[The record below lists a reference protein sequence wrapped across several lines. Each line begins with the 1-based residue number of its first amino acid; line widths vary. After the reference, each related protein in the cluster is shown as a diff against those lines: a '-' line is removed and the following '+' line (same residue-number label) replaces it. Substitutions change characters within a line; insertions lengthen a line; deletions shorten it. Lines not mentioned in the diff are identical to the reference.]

1 MSTGQTIKEELIQ
14 EQILQAA
21 GQLFHKYGL
30 HKVTMDDVAKAIGKG
45 RSSLYYYYKS
55 KEEIL
60 AAVMCHELDSMLD
73 EVARA
78 VDQVFSVEEKIF
90 AFCVTKLKGAHR
102 WRTLYSTLETDM
114 DADTLSAFKTAK
126 KDFRD
131 RFIERQRALVRQI
144 LQDGIAQGEL
154 REQDEQELDMQ
165 AFVLLTSIAGFK
177 QELIAT
183 GNLKLAEL
191 SVRTLS
197 HVWAQGLKK

>member
-60 AAVMCHELDSMLD
+60 AAVMGHELDSMLD

-78 VDQVFSVEEKIF
+78 VDQASSVEEKIY

-102 WRTLYSTLETDM
+102 WKTLYSTLETNM

-126 KDFRD
+126 QDFRD
-131 RFIERQRALVRQI
+131 RFRERQRVLVRQI
-144 LQDGIAQGEL
+144 LLDGIAQGEL
-154 REQDEQELDMQ
+154 REQNEQELDMQ
-165 AFVLLTSIAGFK
+165 ASVLLTSIAGFK
-177 QELIAT
+177 QELIIT
-183 GNLKLAEL
+183 GNLNLAEL
-191 SVRTLS
+191 AVRTLS
-197 HVWAQGLKK
+197 HVWARGLKK

>member
-30 HKVTMDDVAKAIGKG
+30 HKVTMDDVARAIGKG

-60 AAVMCHELDSMLD
+60 AAVMRHELDSMLD

-78 VDQVFSVEEKIF
+78 VDQASSVEEKIY
-90 AFCVTKLKGAHR
+90 AFSVTKLRGAHR

-126 KDFRD
+126 QGFRD
-131 RFIERQRALVRQI
+131 RVIERQRALVRQI
-144 LQDGIAQGEL
+144 LLDGIAQGEL
-154 REQDEQELDMQ
+154 RERDEQELDMQ
-165 AFVLLTSIAGFK
+165 AFVLLTSIAGIK
-177 QELIAT
+177 QELIRT
-183 GNLKLAEL
+183 GNMNLAEL
-191 SVRTLS
+191 AVRTLS

>member
-1 MSTGQTIKEELIQ
+1 MSIGQTIKEELIQ

-30 HKVTMDDVAKAIGKG
+30 HKVTMDDVARAIGKG

-55 KEEIL
+55 REEIL
-60 AAVMCHELDSMLD
+60 AAVLGLELDAMVD

-78 VDQVFSVEEKIF
+78 VDQASSVEEKIY
-90 AFCVTKLKGAHR
+90 AFCVTKLNGVHR
-102 WRTLYSTLETDM
+102 WRTLYSSLETDM

-126 KDFRD
+126 QSIRG

-144 LQDGIAQGEL
+144 LLDGIAQGEL
-154 REQDEQELDMQ
+154 RERKEQELDMQ

-177 QELIAT
+177 QEEIIT
-183 GNLKLAEL
+183 GNLNLIEQA
-191 SVRTLS
+191 V
-197 HVWAQGLKK
+197 

>member
-60 AAVMCHELDSMLD
+60 AAVMGHELDSMLD

-78 VDQVFSVEEKIF
+78 VDQASSVEEKIY

-102 WRTLYSTLETDM
+102 WKTLYSTLETDM

-126 KDFRD
+126 QDFRD
-131 RFIERQRALVRQI
+131 RFRERQRVLVRQI
-144 LQDGIAQGEL
+144 LLDGIAQGEL
-154 REQDEQELDMQ
+154 REQNEQELDMQ
-165 AFVLLTSIAGFK
+165 ASVLLTSIAGFK

-183 GNLKLAEL
+183 GNLNLAEL
-191 SVRTLS
+191 AVRTLS
-197 HVWAQGLKK
+197 LVWAQGLKK

>member
-21 GQLFHKYGL
+21 GQLLHKYGL

-60 AAVMCHELDSMLD
+60 AAVMGLELDAMVD
-73 EVARA
+73 EMAQA
-78 VDQVFSVEEKIF
+78 VDQASSVEEKIYT
-90 AFCVTKLKGAHR
+90 FCVTKLRGAHR

-126 KDFRD
+126 QGFRE
-131 RFIERQRALVRQI
+131 RFAERQRALIRQI
-144 LQDGIAQGEL
+144 LQGGIAQGEL
-154 REQDEQELDMQ
+154 REQNEQDLDMQ
-165 AFVLLTSIAGFK
+165 AFVLLTSITGFK
-177 QELIAT
+177 QELILT
-183 GNLKLAEL
+183 GNLNLVELA
-191 SVRTLS
+191 VRTLS
-197 HVWAQGLKK
+197 HVWTQGLKK